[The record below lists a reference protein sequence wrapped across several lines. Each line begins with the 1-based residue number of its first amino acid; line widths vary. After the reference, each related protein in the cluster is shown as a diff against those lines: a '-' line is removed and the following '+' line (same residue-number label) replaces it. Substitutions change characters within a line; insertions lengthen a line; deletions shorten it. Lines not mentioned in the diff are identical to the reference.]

1 MRLMR
6 CAMTALGCF
15 AALSAAVSAPAWAA
29 GDEVTSAS
37 ANARP
42 ANDYPTQGRVEYVLS
57 CMDENGHE
65 FANVYKC
72 SCVVDKMAAALT
84 YDQFVDEST
93 FARYAS
99 LGGEGGAEF
108 RTDHA
113 RARGKAFQTL
123 QAKAYRACGIG
134 MQATTA
140 AK

>member
-6 CAMTALGCF
+6 CAMMALGFC
-15 AALSAAVSAPAWAA
+15 AAMAAAVSAPAWAA
-29 GDEVTSAS
+29 GGEATSAS
-37 ANARP
+37 ADGRP

-57 CMDENGHE
+57 CMDENGHA

-72 SCVVDKMAAALT
+72 SCVVDKMAASLS

-113 RARGKAFQTL
+113 RARGKAFRAL
-123 QAKAYRACGIG
+123 QAKAYRACGLG
-134 MQATTA
+134 MQAVTA

>member
-6 CAMTALGCF
+6 CAMMALGCF
-15 AALSAAVSAPAWAA
+15 AAISAAVSAPAWAA
-29 GDEVTSAS
+29 GDEAASVS
-37 ANARP
+37 ANSPP
-42 ANDYPTQGRVEYVLS
+42 ANNYPTQGRVEYVLS

-65 FANVYKC
+65 FANIYKC
-72 SCVVDKMAAALT
+72 SCVVDKMAAALN

-113 RARGKAFQTL
+113 RARGKDFRAL
-123 QAKAYRACGIG
+123 QAKAYRACGLG
-134 MQATTA
+134 TQAMTA

>member
-6 CAMTALGCF
+6 RASTALGGL
-15 AALSAAVSAPAWAA
+15 AALSAIVSATAWAA
-29 GDEVTSAS
+29 GADVSGSVGSA
-37 ANARP
+37 P
-42 ANDYPTQGRVEYVLS
+42 TYDYPTQGRVEYVLG

-65 FANVYKC
+65 FANLYKC
-72 SCVVDKMAAALT
+72 SCVVDQMAAALP

-113 RARGKAFQTL
+113 RARSKAFHTL
-123 QAKAYRACGIG
+123 QANAYRACGLG
-134 MQATTA
+134 LSGTTA

>member
-6 CAMTALGCF
+6 RAVTVLGCF
-15 AALSAAVSAPAWAA
+15 AACSAVASATAWAA
-29 GDEVTSAS
+29 GADVAGNTGA
-37 ANARP
+37 AQP
-42 ANDYPTQGRVEYVLS
+42 YDYPTQGRVEYVLS

-65 FANVYKC
+65 FANMYKC
-72 SCVVDKMAAALT
+72 SCVVDKMATALS

-113 RARGKAFQTL
+113 RARSKAFRAL
-123 QAKAYRACGIG
+123 QATAYRACGLG
-134 MQATTA
+134 MSATTA